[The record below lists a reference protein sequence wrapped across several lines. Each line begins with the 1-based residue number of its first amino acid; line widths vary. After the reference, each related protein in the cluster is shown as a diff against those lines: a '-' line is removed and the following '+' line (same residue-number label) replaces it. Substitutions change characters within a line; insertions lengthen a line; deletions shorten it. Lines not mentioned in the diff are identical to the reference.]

1 MKQFKNMRL
10 GSKIP
15 LAAALSLCCLGAAAS
30 GIYNWDFKT
39 SGVGYIILS
48 ETEKTVMTT
57 YETSSYNSYKLESIE
72 VPATVTDGRY
82 ETDNV
87 YTVTTIGENTFRAS
101 TQLQYVKLPSTITS
115 IEEGAFRGCTGLA
128 EIDLPERFDS
138 SATIAGYAFH
148 SCSAL
153 TSIAIPENV
162 VSLDMYV
169 FYGCS
174 GLVSLSLPST
184 LTEVDYFSLYG
195 CEGVTELSVAADS
208 PYLSSYNGSIHDKD
222 QTVLMYHLHTL
233 TDFTAAPTVTT
244 IARYACRQCDNLT
257 IVDLPSSVT
266 TIEGYAFAFCDSLRE
281 VTLPAAL
288 DTIGTNAFMSCN
300 ALTTIYSLNTT
311 PPSLGKTCFSSTA
324 YSSATLYVPT
334 GCASSYSATGW
345 GSFENIVEMDFGD
358 AGLEEIDQS
367 SAEPAIVSER
377 LYTLDGKP
385 ATGNYSSKAVYIVVK
400 TYDDGSTAITK
411 EIR

>member
-1 MKQFKNMRL
+1 MDYR
-10 GSKIP
+10 SKIS

-48 ETEKTVMTT
+48 EDDKTVMTT
-57 YETSSYNSYKLESIE
+57 YETSSYNSYRTDSVE

-87 YTVTTIGENTFRAS
+87 YTVTVIGENTFRLS
-101 TQLQYVKLPSTITS
+101 TQLEYVKLPSTITS

-128 EIDLPERFDS
+128 EIDMPERFDS

-162 VSLDMYV
+162 VSLDKYV

-195 CEGVTELSVAADS
+195 CEGVTDLTIAADS

-222 QTVLMYHLHTL
+222 QTTLMYHLHTL

-244 IARYACRQCDNLT
+244 IARYACRQCDSLT
-257 IVDLPSSVT
+257 TVELPSSVT
-266 TIEGYAFAFCDSLRE
+266 TVEGYAFAFCDSLRE
-281 VTLPAAL
+281 VTFPAAL

-300 ALTTIYSLNTT
+300 ALATVYSLSAT

-358 AGLEEIDQS
+358 AGVEETTLS
-367 SAEPAIVSER
+367 GEEPAIVSEC

-385 ATGNYSSKAVYIVVK
+385 ATENCGHKAVYIVVR
-400 TYDDGSTAITK
+400 TCDDGTNIIAK